1 MPIILLLALLFASA
15 NIDSGAFAFSIKV
28 CRYRDH
34 QTSIHAINQVDGGS
48 IIKRRAAAASLFSL
62 QATHHNDHCDVLND
76 DMIVDD
82 ITTSNFLLQRRRRF
96 LSNSLLTTATI
107 TAATLLSPPQP
118 SNAAIRDPKTGILL
132 PSIGEIEGAIPQTYS
147 DDDNPLN
154 NSIDA
159 ASSSNFAR
167 LDTTP
172 DTIFYKEPR
181 FVEHVDEAC
190 VQSMTNYISNVFIQP
205 NDDSVL
211 DLCSSWTSHIQP
223 TATTL
228 QLKRVSGLGMNSEE
242 LQSNKVLTD
251 WTVMDLNANSD
262 FKLPYD
268 DNSFDKIL
276 LQLSIDYLIH
286 PIQVMKECS
295 RILKKDGKIAI
306 LFSNRLFL
314 SKAIGLWTGS
324 DDIDHAYT
332 VGSYLYFSEGFRD
345 IKAIDLSTRNK
356 KGMIIGDPL
365 YVVTASKKS

>member
-1 MPIILLLALLFASA
+1 MPIILPLALLFASA
-15 NIDSGAFAFSIKV
+15 TNIDSGAFAFSIKV
-28 CRYRDH
+28 CRYGADH
-34 QTSIHAINQVDGGS
+34 QTLIHAIHQVDGGS
-48 IIKRRAAAASLFSL
+48 IVKRRAAAASLFSL
-62 QATHHNDHCDVLND
+62 QATHHDDHCNELND

-96 LSNSLLTTATI
+96 LSNSLLTTATA
-107 TAATLLSPPQP
+107 AATLLVSPPQP

-132 PSIGEIEGAIPQTYS
+132 PSIGEIEVSIPQTYS

-159 ASSSNFAR
+159 LSSSFAR

-190 VQSMTNYISNVFIQP
+190 VQRMTNYISNVLLQP

-223 TATTL
+223 ATL

-295 RILKKDGKIAI
+295 RILKKDGEIAI